1 MKKPD
6 TLELQHEIDVLFD
19 EILATQDALNKSHS
33 KLNKELKDAATV
45 IKMQNS
51 EIDRLKKDVLDAK
64 QKVFNFGIDM
74 IKYRADVEE
83 AKVISGFAFVIG
95 LVAFILAL
103 AAL

>member
-1 MKKPD
+1 MNKPD

-19 EILATQDALNKSHS
+19 ELMETHRVLNSSHI
-33 KLNKELKDAATV
+33 KLSRDNKDITTV

-51 EIDRLKKDVLDAK
+51 QIGILRKDVLDAK

-74 IKYRADVEE
+74 IRYNADVQENN
-83 AKVISGFAFVIG
+83 VFCGFAFVLG
-95 LVAFILAL
+95 LIALIIAL